1 MDFNRD
7 WKNHKPIKVY
17 ELDNDLKIWVYQ
29 WSRWEKPEL
38 DILVKYREKNK
49 RLRTP
54 KHIHWVID
62 LLIKKEHNKKL
73 TMEFIKFLNSYYDKI
88 YRFKNK
94 WEQKKCEIKYIT
106 KWKLKK
112 FEELNNYGEYDIYF
126 IWYLIELFIRMEKN
140 HPNPHVFKDLM
151 DALIKEDDIFR
162 IVSKATQNW
171 K

>member
-1 MDFNRD
+1 MDFNRG
-7 WKNHKPIKVY
+7 WKNHKPIRVY

-29 WSRWEKPEL
+29 WNKWEKPEL
-38 DILVKYREKNK
+38 DILVKYKEKDK

-62 LLIKKEHNKKL
+62 ILIKKEHNKTL
-73 TMEFIKFLNSYYDKI
+73 TMEFLKFLNSYYDKI
-88 YRFKNK
+88 ERFKSK
-94 WEQKKCEIKYIT
+94 EEQQECEIKYIT
-106 KWKLKK
+106 DKDLKK
-112 FEELNNYGEYDIYF
+112 FEELNSYWEYSIYF

-151 DALIKEDDIFR
+151 DTLINENDIFR

-171 K
+171 